1 MNKDTLIQLFKA
13 PYKRQA
19 FIDNALLPTF
29 QGKVAN
35 LKIFDSQGV
44 QEIELTAS
52 EQNYAVSVVKYG
64 EFQTLDELP
73 RTVELFEVIVNDNK
87 QIERS
92 RVGLGALVK
101 KHIIGNN
108 AVLVNFAY
116 QNPEKRSWR
125 FSFIA
130 RDGVF
135 QDGEI
140 QITDTHPKRYTY
152 VFGEPDETYK
162 TALDR
167 FFVLGNELEITINKI
182 KDAFGV
188 EAMSKA
194 FFDEYRDVHYAGF
207 VDYLMR
213 SNFKKSAFNGNDKD
227 VRDFVKKLLGR
238 IVFLYFL
245 QKKGWL
251 GAKDTSYK
259 NGDKNFMT
267 NFFNKAGANDA
278 FYANWLSKL
287 FFDAL
292 NNDRPNDDF
301 TMPDGEVVKIPYLNG
316 GLFEKESAKYDFLT
330 FPADLFTNLFAF
342 FDQYNFTIFEDS
354 PEEHTVAVD
363 PEMLGH
369 IFENL
374 LEDNKDKGAFYTP
387 KEIVHY
393 MTQESLIEYLHT
405 QIPDAERNDL
415 ENFVKNKENKLSKEH
430 KQQIDQ
436 KLDTV
441 KICDPAIGSGAF
453 PMGLLQE
460 IFGLKERIA
469 YDLGLPW
476 SGELAA
482 KTKENIIQ
490 KSIYGVDIERGAVDI
505 ARLRFWLS
513 LIVDEEMPKALPNLD
528 YKIVVGN
535 SLVSKFDDTVI
546 EIDWEKKT
554 FGSLNENAKSITQK
568 EENKLQQLR
577 DISKKQKAF
586 FESKNNAEKSRLK
599 AEIRALKL
607 EILIHQV
614 THNKIAFETN
624 TPIKGGFMPS
634 TKEIKQNLE
643 RELQIAEFNQA
654 LTKLKNLKDNP
665 DQDFNHFDWKLDFPE
680 VQNPLVNEKTG
691 FDIVIANPPYLGDK
705 GNKDKFRP
713 ILNTRL
719 GRSFYKGQMDLFYFF
734 FHLSFDL
741 LNEKGNTVFI
751 TTNYFITADGA
762 IKLREDF
769 FARTNPISFINF
781 NELRIFETA
790 LGQHNLITHLSKD
803 LQKNRLINISIS
815 KSKQKFDLKY
825 VKRFLDK
832 DLEESEYFEM
842 PKEKLFDGEKKYIRF
857 YNTSNNGIELI
868 FDKIKKDTIPLGH
881 MFNIN
886 AGIGVTV
893 SKITSK
899 YLKDFP
905 NEEFRLGD
913 GVFVIS
919 KEEAQGLEKEIIKPF
934 VKNSD
939 ITKYVY
945 KKNQDFLIYLT
956 RYDDINIY
964 PETKKYLLK
973 FKTIL
978 DDQILKYEEL
988 FPWYALNRPRSKELF
1003 EDNDKIILPYRSKVN
1018 AFAYSNEP
1026 IYGSRDVLYITK
1038 KNLNYEIKSLV
1049 AVLNSKLMYFWL
1061 FNKGKRKGD
1070 ILEMVQAPVS
1080 EIPLKI
1086 NLSKEVFR
1094 NLIDYL
1100 LHLSKIN
1107 LKLNEF
1113 IPNSHISEAFEE
1125 VIDAL
1130 VFELYFPDE
1139 FAEKGI
1145 EIEKYAQ
1152 DIFKPIEDLGE
1163 EEQMKAIK
1171 EAYETLREKDNPLR
1185 NQIKLMKIELKELL
1199 LPILSV

>member
-19 FIDNALLPTF
+19 FIDNGLLPTF
-29 QGKVAN
+29 QGKVGN
-35 LKIFDSQGV
+35 LKIYDAQGL
-44 QEIELTAS
+44 QPIELTAS
-52 EQNYAVSVVKYG
+52 EQNYAVSAVKYG
-64 EFQTLDELP
+64 EFQTLDEIP
-73 RTVELFEVIVNDNK
+73 RTVELYEIIVNDNK

-116 QNPEKRSWR
+116 QNPEKRTWR

-135 QDGEI
+135 QDGEM
-140 QITDTHPKRYTY
+140 QIKDTHPKRYTY
-152 VFGEPDETYK
+152 VFGEPEETYK

-167 FFVLGNELEITINKI
+167 FFILGNELEITINKI

-251 GAKDTSYK
+251 GAKNTSYK

-267 NFFNKAGANDA
+267 NFFKKAGANDA

-292 NNDRPNDDF
+292 NNERPNDDF
-301 TMPDGEVVKIPYLNG
+301 IMPDGESIKIPYLNG
-316 GLFEKESAKYDFLT
+316 GLFEKETEKYNYLT
-330 FPADLFTNLFAF
+330 FPADLFTNLFEF

-405 QIPDAERNDL
+405 QLPDADRTEL
-415 ENFVKNKENKLSKEH
+415 ENFVKNKDNKLSKEH
-430 KQQIDQ
+430 KAAIDQ

-469 YDLGLPW
+469 YDLGYKVW
-476 SGELAA
+476 SPA
-482 KTKENIIQ
+482 TVKENIIQ

-546 EIDWEKKT
+546 EIDWERK
-554 FGSLNENAKSITQK
+554 GSVGEADKHVQGVQTSLKSIS
-568 EENKLQQLR
+568 E
-577 DISKKQKAF
+577 KQKQF
-586 FESKNNAEKSRLK
+586 FESKSNKLKAKLK
-599 AEIRALKL
+599 AEIRDLKL
-607 EILIHQV
+607 DVLINQLSF
-614 THNKIAFETN
+614 NKASYLN
-624 TPIKGGFMPS
+624 KNQKVSDMGFGLKA
-634 TKEIKQNLE
+634 TDHKKNLE
-643 RELQIAEFNQA
+643 IDLQVAEFDNA
-654 LTKLKNLKDNP
+654 LAKLKRLKENP

-680 VQNPLVNEKTG
+680 VLNPLINDEKG
-691 FDIVIANPPYLGDK
+691 FDIVIANPPYLGEK

-713 ILNTRL
+713 IQRTSL
-719 GRSFYKGQMDLFYFF
+719 GKRFYKGQMDLFYYF
-734 FHLSFDL
+734 FHLSIDL
-741 LNEKGNTVFI
+741 LCEKGNTIFI

-762 IKLREDF
+762 IKLRDDIF
-769 FARTNPISFINF
+769 TRTNPIGFINF

-790 LGQHNLITHLSKD
+790 LGQHNLITHLSRD
-803 LQKNRLINISIS
+803 LKSKRLTNVAIS
-815 KSKQKFDLKY
+815 KSKQVFNLKY
-825 VKRFLDK
+825 VSKFLEK
-832 DLEESEYFEM
+832 ELLNSEYFQIS
-842 PKEKLFDGEKKYIRF
+842 KEILFEGAKKYIRLGNF
-857 YNTSNNGIELI
+857 TNADGFSI
-868 FDKIKKDTIPLGH
+868 FDKITTLTQPLSEIY
-881 MFNIN
+881 NIN

-893 SKITSK
+893 SKVTNK
-899 YLKDFP
+899 YINKFP
-905 NEEFRLGD
+905 NEDFESGE
-913 GVFVIS
+913 GVFVVNKKES
-919 KEEAQGLEKEIIKPF
+919 KMLEKDIVKPF

-939 ITKYVY
+939 IEKYVY
-945 KKNQDFLIYLT
+945 KHNEDLLLYITRNHDIENYPNVKNHLS
-956 RYDDINIY
+956 RY
-964 PETKKYLLK
+964 KS
-973 FKTIL
+973 IL
-978 DDQILKYEEL
+978 DDQIIEYEES
-988 FPWYALNRPRSKELF
+988 FPWFALNRPRTKEIF
-1003 EDNDKIILPYRSKVN
+1003 EDTDKIILPYRSN
-1018 AFAYSNEP
+1018 TNTFAYSDEP
-1026 IYGSRDVLYITK
+1026 IYGSRDVLFITK
-1038 KNLNYEIKSLV
+1038 KTNSYPIKPLLCI
-1049 AVLNSKLMYFWL
+1049 LNSKLIFFWL
-1061 FNKGKRKGD
+1061 YNKGKRKGNT
-1070 ILEMVQAPVS
+1070 LELYQAPVS
-1080 EIPLKI
+1080 EIPI
-1086 NLSKEVFR
+1086 RTNLDKWILTY
-1094 NLIDYL
+1094 LIDYL
-1100 LHLSKIN
+1100 LLSKQSKTQI
-1107 LKLNEF
+1107 NEF
-1113 IPNSHISEAFEE
+1113 VPNNHISEAFEE

-1130 VFELYFPDE
+1130 VFELYFPKE

-1152 DIFKPIEDLGE
+1152 DIFKPIEGLKKD
-1163 EEQMKAIK
+1163 EQIKAIEK
-1171 EAYETLREKDNPLR
+1171 AYQTLREKDNPLR

>member
-19 FIDNALLPTF
+19 FIDNGLLPTF

-35 LKIFDSQGV
+35 LQIYDAQGL
-44 QEIELTAS
+44 QTIELTAS
-52 EQNYAVSVVKYG
+52 EQTYAVSAVKYG
-64 EFQTLDELP
+64 EFQTLDEIP
-73 RTVELFEVIVNDNK
+73 RTVELYEIIVNDNK

-116 QNPEKRSWR
+116 QNPEKRTWR

-135 QDGEI
+135 QDGEM
-140 QITDTHPKRYTY
+140 QIKDTHPKRYTY
-152 VFGEPDETYK
+152 VFGEPEETYK

-167 FFVLGNELEITINKI
+167 FFILGNELEITINKI

-194 FFDEYRDVHYAGF
+194 FFDEYRDVHYTGF

-213 SNFKKSAFNGNDKD
+213 SNFKKSAFNGNDKN

-267 NFFNKAGANDA
+267 NFFKKADANDA

-292 NNDRPNDDF
+292 NNERPNDDF
-301 TMPDGEVVKIPYLNG
+301 IMPDGESVKIPYLNG
-316 GLFEKESAKYDFLT
+316 GLFEKDTNKYDFLT
-330 FPADLFTNLFAF
+330 FPADLFTNLFEF

-405 QIPDAERNDL
+405 QLPDADRTEL
-415 ENFVKNKENKLSKEH
+415 ENFVKNKDNKLSKEH
-430 KQQIDQ
+430 KATIDQ

-469 YDLGLPW
+469 YDLGYKVW
-476 SGELAA
+476 SPA
-482 KTKENIIQ
+482 TVKENIIQ

-546 EIDWEKKT
+546 EIDWDRK
-554 FGSLNENAKSITQK
+554 GSVGEADKHVQGVQTSLKSIS
-568 EENKLQQLR
+568 E
-577 DISKKQKAF
+577 KQKQF
-586 FESKNNAEKSRLK
+586 FESKNNKQKQKLK
-599 AEIRALKL
+599 AEIRDLKL
-607 EILIHQV
+607 DVLMNQLSFNKASYLNKNQKV
-614 THNKIAFETN
+614 TDM
-624 TPIKGGFMPS
+624 GFGLKA
-634 TKEIKQNLE
+634 TDHKKNLE
-643 RELQIAEFNQA
+643 IDLKIAEFDQA
-654 LTKLKNLKDNP
+654 LAKLKRLKENT

-680 VQNPLVNEKTG
+680 VLNPLVNEVTG
-691 FDIVIANPPYLGDK
+691 FDIVIGNPPYVSAVTMRRTDEEKQFFKNKYPEISGSYDLYILFLLLVRDICRIEGFYTWIIPNKVLISDYAKQTMKFLKENGLNSSLNVSKFNVFK
-705 GNKDKFRP
+705 GVGVYP
-713 ILNTRL
+713 IILNGNNLTL
-719 GRSFYKGQMDLFYFF
+719 KKDFKEFFLEEYTDLAKNKFKKVQELPYYPTLKSQGIQLNSGTTGFEAQKVKGLVSENFSSSKIPFTVSGNIDRYVYN
-734 FHLSFDL
+734 
-741 LNEKGNTVFI
+741 NENVQFMKHRYPFAFI
-751 TTNYFITADGA
+751 EKVDEIADSKWKFWSKPKIVIAGMTKVIEA
-762 IKLREDF
+762 VYVPEPL
-769 FARTNPISFINF
+769 
-781 NELRIFETA
+781 A
-790 LGQHNLITHLSKD
+790 LGVGVYGIYD
-803 LQKNRLINISIS
+803 FRGINPYALTAI
-815 KSKQKFDLKY
+815 L
-825 VKRFLDK
+825 
-832 DLEESEYFEM
+832 
-842 PKEKLFDGEKKYIRF
+842 
-857 YNTSNNGIELI
+857 N
-868 FDKIKKDTIPLGH
+868 
-881 MFNIN
+881 
-886 AGIGVTV
+886 
-893 SKITSK
+893 SK
-899 YLKDFP
+899 YLSYYFKNKFKDKHLAGGYLAI
-905 NEEFRLGD
+905 NKSTIEEFPIINPNKVKEDILKD
-913 GVFVIS
+913 LSIS
-919 KEEAQGLEKEIIKPF
+919 LH
-934 VKNSD
+934 
-939 ITKYVY
+939 
-945 KKNQDFLIYLT
+945 LI
-956 RYDDINIY
+956 
-964 PETKKYLLK
+964 
-973 FKTIL
+973 FQ
-978 DDQILKYEEL
+978 QILKI
-988 FPWYALNRPRSKELF
+988 
-1003 EDNDKIILPYRSKVN
+1003 KI
-1018 AFAYSNEP
+1018 
-1026 IYGSRDVLYITK
+1026 D
-1038 KNLNYEIKSLV
+1038 SLV
-1049 AVLNSKLMYFWL
+1049 
-1061 FNKGKRKGD
+1061 
-1070 ILEMVQAPVS
+1070 
-1080 EIPLKI
+1080 
-1086 NLSKEVFR
+1086 
-1094 NLIDYL
+1094 
-1100 LHLSKIN
+1100 
-1107 LKLNEF
+1107 
-1113 IPNSHISEAFEE
+1113 PNSHISEAFEE

-1130 VFELYFPDE
+1130 VFELYFPKE

-1145 EIEKYAQ
+1145 EIEKYAK
-1152 DIFKPIEDLGE
+1152 DIFKSIEGLKEDE
-1163 EEQMKAIK
+1163 HIKAIQ
-1171 EAYETLREKDNPLR
+1171 EAYQTLREKDNPLR